1 MHKSRSAY
9 LSALTSLFND
19 QTEFTRPELRA
30 AAIRCG
36 LKWTPNWTC
45 DPSRRISRGLFR
57 VTEHLPTSPGP
68 AEVKA
73 EVVEVKA
80 DEKASLVASE

>member
-1 MHKSRSAY
+1 MHKSRTAY
-9 LSALTSLFND
+9 LTALRDLFED

-30 AAIRCG
+30 AAVRCG

-57 VTEHLPTSPGP
+57 VTEHLAVTEETPQ
-68 AEVKA
+68 E
-73 EVVEVKA
+73 EVVS
-80 DEKASLVASE
+80 DSESESVTTL